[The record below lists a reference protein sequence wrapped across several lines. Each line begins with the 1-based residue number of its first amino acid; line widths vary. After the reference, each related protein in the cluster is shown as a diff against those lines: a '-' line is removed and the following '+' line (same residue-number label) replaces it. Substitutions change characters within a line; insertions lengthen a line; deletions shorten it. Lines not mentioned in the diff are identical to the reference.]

1 MIRVLVVAATFA
13 VALSIAGPVA
23 AKLVP
28 RDQLARDADAVC
40 SLENGR
46 LAQLKNPPSY
56 SSAKDI
62 TAKRLKRWAPW
73 FKRWAA
79 LKQDESKRI
88 STLGTPS
95 EQSAQVAWKRWKALI
110 ATVQV
115 PAFAK
120 AATAAGHGDVK
131 AFTGAFGKPGQ
142 YDSEANKIAGALGF
156 KVCSWDG

>member
-1 MIRVLVVAATFA
+1 MMRAFVVMASFVVA
-13 VALSIAGPVA
+13 LLIAGPVP

-28 RDQLARDADAVC
+28 ADRVAEDADAVC

-46 LAQLKNPPSY
+46 LAQVKNPPTY

-62 TAKRLKRWAPW
+62 TATRLKRWAPW

-110 ATVQV
+110 AMVQV

-120 AATAAGHGDVK
+120 AATAAGRGDVK
-131 AFTGAFGKPGQ
+131 AFSAAFGKPGR
-142 YDSEANKIAGALGF
+142 YNSAANKVARVLGF
-156 KVCSWDG
+156 KVCRWDG